1 MNVELD
7 HIILPVSDIERS
19 IRFYYKVLGLKY
31 EPDALVRVS
40 PTLVFQLIQQ
50 PPKVSQHL
58 AFSMSKADFDTAFA
72 RLKASAI
79 PYGDNFDTVGTMT
92 GPGISHGSKKNA
104 HAIYFRDPDGHMLEL
119 MHYEF
124 N

>member
-7 HIILPVSDIERS
+7 HIILPVSDIEKS
-19 IRFYYKVLGLKY
+19 VPFYCFKVLRLKY

-40 PTLVFQLIQQ
+40 STLVFQLIQQ
-50 PPKVSQHL
+50 SPKVSQHL
-58 AFSMSKADFDTAFA
+58 AFSMSRADFDATLA
-72 RLKASAI
+72 RRKASAI

-104 HAIYFRDPDGHMLEL
+104 NSIYLS
-119 MHYEF
+119 
-124 N
+124 